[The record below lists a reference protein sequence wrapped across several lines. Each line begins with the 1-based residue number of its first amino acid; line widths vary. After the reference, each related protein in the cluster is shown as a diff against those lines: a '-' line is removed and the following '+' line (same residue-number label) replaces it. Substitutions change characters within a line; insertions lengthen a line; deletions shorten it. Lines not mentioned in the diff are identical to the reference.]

1 MAFYGIGNLFGNL
14 VRPDTR
20 EKEQAR
26 EAEEKKAEQEKAAKS
41 EDAAKGQQAREA
53 ETASQAEAQRQRLLQ
68 LQEKVARRLEDF
80 VRASGREKSQSAD
93 SDTESLL
100 RQMENEQD
108 SFTPENL
115 QRLRQL
121 SQSTKGVLQASRE
134 GQSESQARQDTGRPE
149 AGRPQPGTSQDQELL
164 MRRAA
169 QELKNQL
176 QHTEAQTTGRA
187 QQEARETGRD
197 TATDTRSQKAQEARS
212 QSTAPESGAARAEKP
227 VPTPAQPEQAKAQAP
242 KPEAARPEQAKAQT
256 PKPEAAKP
264 EQAQAPKPEAARPEQ
279 AKAQAPKPEAA
290 RPEQAK
296 AQAPKP
302 EAARPEQA
310 QAPKP
315 EAARP
320 EQAQA
325 PKPEAARP
333 EQAKAQT
340 PKPEAARP
348 EQAQAPKPEAAKPEQ
363 TRGQTPGPE
372 EAPAREAGGKNQSEP
387 AAPRPET
394 MRARPQSAG
403 KQASEARTESKAPEG
418 KPAEGQESASRTQ
431 GPGTPARFATSQRP
445 GAEARL
451 PGQGPAQPEEAN
463 RPEAARRA
471 APQAGTEPT
480 RSKDATPEGPRTAR
494 GQETAGGAGV
504 STGGTTQEKS
514 QARLGDSRFAPH
526 MDPENPAQGKPSDQ
540 ANRTPQGNQGKE
552 QVGQAGKNAPGT
564 SPQPEG
570 KLSGQGLGS
579 IRGGSSG
586 PIPGRPFG
594 SQSGA
599 TRSGDQAHQPAPQ
612 KTSPDPSQ
620 ANKPPQASTPK
631 PEGGVST
638 LGLGS
643 IRPGLP
649 EADFN
654 RPLAGPS
661 PGSREADPPAR
672 QTAPPPPEPQ
682 DTLEISLPPRASRG
696 GGLPGH
702 PGSIGAPGASGAA
715 RVPTSPRVVAEQPT
729 AGTGNPPPPAEPEA
743 QGMGLQSIPAI
754 GASPRPLPGLT
765 PRPVG
770 GPLAP
775 DPQSP
780 VAPDRM
786 PAQLRR
792 GQIQP
797 EMIPGA
803 SNPNVPRPVHLGAI
817 RLPAPDGRD
826 DSGNRKSEP
835 TDDFGIESVD
845 TIGRGAP
852 PRLTPRPGLHLP
864 VRGPQGPRPE
874 RGPVGR
880 VEGWLPEDGPTDSST
895 RGGPRGAGPSA
906 SDPGIEMGGLSLP
919 RVSTPRPPA
928 LPLFQK
934 PEFLD
939 LKAPRADHVHPS
951 APQDGLVMD
960 DPLHPA
966 PTHLKFKTLEGSPF
980 RSPNQT
986 VPETPRPERPFR
998 PFSPLPKGDWG
1009 ASRQE
1014 AVGPAAPGTGPTLP
1028 GAPAQRP
1035 APGQTSP
1042 HIEILRPRSGGI
1054 QGRLLPGFGMNPD
1067 QGLVGPNLRPGP
1079 SPLATDPS
1087 GEAFQVQ
1094 MAGRILSGESHFVAS
1109 TAGFAGRTAGPAI
1122 PAEVGATIASATRQ
1136 DGRTDPVGQMRAGL
1150 PRGPLTGGRPVV
1162 SQIPIY
1168 QPVLDLIYQ
1177 IRGKAKVE
1185 QESSPIKMTLSGSVG
1200 TLERQAYVPREAPS
1214 ALPGPQA
1221 AASRQT
1227 PTGAEVRPQT
1237 QHFQPA
1243 QRETAEPAQRRVH
1256 TASEQNP
1263 LLGTMTASLRGPA
1276 QPVRRESAAATRVE
1290 GAHAKAET
1298 SSQRVVETGDAP
1310 GRGGG
1315 GGTAGGERGSGGQG
1329 GQGQSEGGPPGSLS
1343 EMQSR
1348 FRVQTLRASATHE
1361 AFRISMTRMQNPVGA
1376 RHSEMAT
1383 RYATTS
1389 IPTLL
1394 KRIYRSQDLEG
1405 LDEAEAVNSLA
1416 LMLKL
1421 SGEFTYDHS
1430 ARVLDFAMELA
1441 DELGIEDREIRH
1453 QVGLGAMFKDIGE
1466 AGLLLAQQP
1475 DEQIDEIS
1483 RFMSSQ
1489 DMRRASLLH
1498 DIGKIQIPRDIL
1510 CKPGRM
1516 TDEEYQLMRMHPIYG
1531 EQMIYPILSL
1541 RHLCPTIRGHHER
1554 WDGKG
1559 YPDGLKGEQIPL
1571 PARILAVADVFDAL
1585 HAERPYKSSMEVDQV
1600 RKLLSEGKGTHFD
1613 PECVEAFLRVLDRRF
1628 PQAGRRRPQRVRA
1641 R

>member
-14 VRPDTR
+14 VRPETR

-41 EDAAKGQQAREA
+41 EDAAKGQQARET

-80 VRASGREKSQSAD
+80 VRASGRDKSQSAD

-121 SQSTKGVLQASRE
+121 SQSTKGVLQANRE
-134 GQSESQARQDTGRPE
+134 GQSESQSKQDAGRTETGRP
-149 AGRPQPGTSQDQELL
+149 QLGTAQDQELQ

-176 QHTEAQTTGRA
+176 QHTEAQTSGRA

-212 QSTAPESGAARAEKP
+212 QSTTPESGATRAEKSAAA
-227 VPTPAQPEQAKAQAP
+227 PAQPEQAKAQAP
-242 KPEAARPEQAKAQT
+242 KPEAAQ
-256 PKPEAAKP
+256 
-264 EQAQAPKPEAARPEQ
+264 PEQ

-290 RPEQAK
+290 KPEQAK

-302 EAARPEQA
+302 EAAQPEQAKAQAPKQEAAQPEQARA

-315 EAARP
+315 EAA
-320 EQAQA
+320 Q
-325 PKPEAARP
+325 P
-333 EQAKAQT
+333 EQAKAQ
-340 PKPEAARP
+340 
-348 EQAQAPKPEAAKPEQ
+348 APKQ
-363 TRGQTPGPE
+363 E
-372 EAPAREAGGKNQSEP
+372 EAPAREAGAKSQAEP

-394 MRARPQSAG
+394 MRARPQSAN
-403 KQASEARTESKAPEG
+403 KQTSEARTESKAPEG
-418 KPAEGQESASRTQ
+418 KPAEGQEATSRAQ
-431 GPGTPARFATSQRP
+431 GPGTPARFAASQRP

-451 PGQGPAQPEEAN
+451 PGQGTAEPDPTRHPET
-463 RPEAARRA
+463 ARRG
-471 APQAGTEPT
+471 APESGAERTA
-480 RSKDATPEGPRTAR
+480 SKDATPEGPRTAR

-526 MDPENPAQGKPSDQ
+526 MDAENSTQGKPADQ
-540 ANRTPQGNQGKE
+540 ASRSPQGNQGKE
-552 QVGQAGKNAPGT
+552 QVNQGGKNASESGAR
-564 SPQPEG
+564 PEG
-570 KLSGQGLGS
+570 KVSGQSLGP
-579 IRGGSSG
+579 IRGEAPGPTSG
-586 PIPGRPFG
+586 RSGFG
-594 SQSGA
+594 SQA
-599 TRSGDQAHQPAPQ
+599 
-612 KTSPDPSQ
+612 
-620 ANKPPQASTPK
+620 
-631 PEGGVST
+631 
-638 LGLGS
+638 
-643 IRPGLP
+643 GLP
-649 EADFN
+649 ESDFN
-654 RPLAGPS
+654 RPLSGPS
-661 PGSREADPPAR
+661 PAHREAEPPTR
-672 QTAPPPPEPQ
+672 QAAPLPSEPQ
-682 DTLEISLPPRASRG
+682 DTLEISAPNRTSRG
-696 GGLPGH
+696 GTLPGST
-702 PGSIGAPGASGAA
+702 GTVGAPPPSGAV
-715 RVPTSPRVVAEQPT
+715 RVPASSRPVAEQPG
-729 AGTGNPPPPAEPEA
+729 AGGGNSPLPAEPETE
-743 QGMGLQSIPAI
+743 GMGLRSIPAI

-765 PRPVG
+765 PRPIG
-770 GPLAP
+770 GPLGP
-775 DPQSP
+775 DPRSP
-780 VAPDRM
+780 LAPERM
-786 PAQLRR
+786 PAQLQR
-792 GQIQP
+792 GQVQP
-797 EMIPGA
+797 EMLPGA

-817 RLPAPDGRD
+817 RLPVSDGRD
-826 DSGNRKSEP
+826 DSGNRTADT

-845 TIGRGAP
+845 SIGRSAP

-864 VRGPQGPRPE
+864 VRSPQGPHPE

-880 VEGWLPEDGPTDSST
+880 VEGWLPEDRQTDPAA
-895 RGGPRGAGPSA
+895 RGGQKGAGQPS
-906 SDPGIEMGGLSLP
+906 SNPGDEMGGLSLP

-934 PEFLD
+934 PEFFD
-939 LKAPRADHVHPS
+939 RGAPRADHVHPS
-951 APQDGLVMD
+951 SPQDGLVMD
-960 DPLHPA
+960 DPFHPA
-966 PTHLKFKTLEGSPF
+966 PSHLKYRTLEDSPF

-986 VPETPRPERPFR
+986 VPEAPKPSRPFQ

-1014 AVGPAAPGTGPTLP
+1014 ALGPAAPGAGPTD
-1028 GAPAQRP
+1028 PAS
-1035 APGQTSP
+1035 PGQRQAQGQGLP
-1042 HIEILRPRSGGI
+1042 HIEILRPRPGGL
-1054 QGRLLPGFGMNPD
+1054 QGRLLPGFGLNLD
-1067 QGLVGPNLRPGP
+1067 QGIQGPHLRPGP
-1079 SPLATDPS
+1079 SPLATDPT
-1087 GEAFQVQ
+1087 GEAFKTQ
-1094 MAGRILSGESHFVAS
+1094 MASRILSGDSQFLPS

-1122 PAEVGATIASATRQ
+1122 PAEVGATITSATRQ

-1214 ALPGPQA
+1214 SSPNPQSA
-1221 AASRQT
+1221 ATRQAQ
-1227 PTGAEVRPQT
+1227 TGAEVRPQT
-1237 QHFQPA
+1237 QHFLPT
-1243 QRETAEPAQRRVH
+1243 QRETAEPARHRVH

-1263 LLGTMTASLRGPA
+1263 LLGAMTASLRGPA
-1276 QPVRRESAAATRVE
+1276 QPVHRESSAATRVE
-1290 GAHAKAET
+1290 GTQARAET

-1315 GGTAGGERGSGGQG
+1315 GGTTGGERGQGSQG
-1329 GQGQSEGGPPGSLS
+1329 GQGQTDGGAPGSLS
-1343 EMQSR
+1343 ETQSR
-1348 FRVQTLRASATHE
+1348 FRVQTLRAAATHE
-1361 AFRISMTRMQNPVGA
+1361 AFRISMARIQNPVGA

-1441 DELGIEDREIRH
+1441 DELGIEDREVRH

-1475 DEQIDEIS
+1475 DEQLDEIS
-1483 RFMSSQ
+1483 QFMSSQ

-1498 DIGKIQIPRDIL
+1498 DIGKIQIPRNIL

-1516 TDEEYQLMRMHPIYG
+1516 TDEEYELMRMHPIYG

-1613 PECVEAFLRVLDRRF
+1613 PECVEAFLRVMDRRF
-1628 PQAGRRRPQRVRA
+1628 PQAGRRRPQRA
-1641 R
+1641 RTR

>member
-14 VRPDTR
+14 VRPETR
-20 EKEQAR
+20 EKEQTR

-41 EDAAKGQQAREA
+41 EDAAKGQQARET

-134 GQSESQARQDTGRPE
+134 GQSESQTKQDTGRTE
-149 AGRPQPGTSQDQELL
+149 TGRPQPGSSQDQELQ

-212 QSTAPESGAARAEKP
+212 QSTTPESGATRAEKP
-227 VPTPAQPEQAKAQAP
+227 APAPAQPDQAKAQAP
-242 KPEAARPEQAKAQT
+242 KPE
-256 PKPEAAKP
+256 
-264 EQAQAPKPEAARPEQ
+264 
-279 AKAQAPKPEAA
+279 
-290 RPEQAK
+290 
-296 AQAPKP
+296 
-302 EAARPEQA
+302 
-310 QAPKP
+310 
-315 EAARP
+315 
-320 EQAQA
+320 
-325 PKPEAARP
+325 
-333 EQAKAQT
+333 
-340 PKPEAARP
+340 
-348 EQAQAPKPEAAKPEQ
+348 
-363 TRGQTPGPE
+363 
-372 EAPAREAGGKNQSEP
+372 EAPAREAAGKNQAEP

-394 MRARPQSAG
+394 MRARPQTAG

-418 KPAEGQESASRTQ
+418 KPAEGQEAASRTQ
-431 GPGTPARFATSQRP
+431 GPGSPARFAASQRP

-451 PGQGPAQPEEAN
+451 PGQGPAQPEETN
-463 RPEAARRA
+463 RPETARRA
-471 APQAGTEPT
+471 APESGVERTA
-480 RSKDATPEGPRTAR
+480 SKDATPEGPRTAR

-526 MDPENPAQGKPSDQ
+526 MDPENSAQGKPSDQ
-540 ANRTPQGNQGKE
+540 ANRAAQGNQGK
-552 QVGQAGKNAPGT
+552 QPVDQGGKNAPGT
-564 SPQPEG
+564 SAKPG
-570 KLSGQGLGS
+570 GDLSGQSLGP
-579 IRGGSSG
+579 IRGGSPG
-586 PIPGRPFG
+586 PAAGRPAFG
-594 SQSGA
+594 SQTGPTGSQG
-599 TRSGDQAHQPAPQ
+599 QAD
-612 KTSPDPSQ
+612 KL
-620 ANKPPQASTPK
+620 PQASAPK
-631 PEGGVST
+631 TEGGFSA

-643 IRPGLP
+643 IRPGMP
-649 EADFN
+649 EAGFN
-654 RPLAGPS
+654 RPLSGPS
-661 PGSREADPPAR
+661 PGGREAEVPTR
-672 QTAPPPPEPQ
+672 QTPPPPPEPQ
-682 DTLEISLPPRASRG
+682 DTLDVSLPARGSRG
-696 GGLPGH
+696 GGLPG
-702 PGSIGAPGASGAA
+702 PAGTIGAPGTSGAA
-715 RVPTSPRVVAEQPT
+715 RIPTSPRAVSEQPT
-729 AGTGNPPPPAEPEA
+729 AGAGNTPAPAEPEVE
-743 QGMGLQSIPAI
+743 GMGLRSIPAI

-780 VAPDRM
+780 MAPEKM

-797 EMIPGA
+797 EMVPGA

-817 RLPAPDGRD
+817 RLPTPDGRD

-835 TDDFGIESVD
+835 TDDFGIESID
-845 TIGRGAP
+845 SIGRSAP

-864 VRGPQGPRPE
+864 VRGPQGPHPE

-880 VEGWLPEDGPTDSST
+880 VEGWLPEDRQTDPAT
-895 RGGPRGAGPSA
+895 RGGQKGAGQPP
-906 SDPGIEMGGLSLP
+906 SDPGAEMGGLSLP

-934 PEFLD
+934 PEFFD
-939 LKAPRADHVHPS
+939 RGAPRADHVHPS
-951 APQDGLVMD
+951 SPQDGLVMD
-960 DPLHPA
+960 DSFHATPS
-966 PTHLKFKTLEGSPF
+966 HLKFKTLEDSPF

-986 VPETPRPERPFR
+986 VPEAPKPSRPFR

-1014 AVGPAAPGTGPTLP
+1014 AHGPAAPGVGPTDPALP
-1028 GAPAQRP
+1028 GQRRAQ
-1035 APGQTSP
+1035 GQTLP
-1042 HIEILRPRSGGI
+1042 QIEILRPRPGGF
-1054 QGRLLPGFGMNPD
+1054 QGRLLPGFSLNPD
-1067 QGLVGPNLRPGP
+1067 QGILGPNLRPGL

-1087 GEAFQVQ
+1087 SEAFQAQ
-1094 MAGRILSGESHFVAS
+1094 MAGRILSGESQFVAS
-1109 TAGFAGRTAGPAI
+1109 TAGFAARSAGPAI
-1122 PAEVGATIASATRQ
+1122 PAEVGATITSATRQ
-1136 DGRTDPVGQMRAGL
+1136 DGRMDPVGQMRAGL

-1214 ALPGPQA
+1214 ASPNPQS

-1227 PTGAEVRPQT
+1227 QTGAEVRPQT
-1237 QHFQPA
+1237 RHFQPA
-1243 QRETAEPAQRRVH
+1243 RRETAEPAQHRVH

-1276 QPVRRESAAATRVE
+1276 QSVRRESAAATRVE
-1290 GAHAKAET
+1290 GTQAKAET

-1310 GRGGG
+1310 GRGGGG

-1348 FRVQTLRASATHE
+1348 FRAQTLRASATHE
-1361 AFRISMTRMQNPVGA
+1361 AFRISMTRMQTPVGA

-1441 DELGIEDREIRH
+1441 DEMGIEDREVRH
-1453 QVGLGAMFKDIGE
+1453 QIGLGAMFKDIGE

-1475 DEQIDEIS
+1475 DEQIDEIA

-1516 TDEEYQLMRMHPIYG
+1516 TDEEYELMRMHPIYG

-1585 HAERPYKSSMEVDQV
+1585 HAERPYKSSMEVEQV

-1628 PQAGRRRPQRVRA
+1628 PQAGRRRPQRARA

>member
-14 VRPDTR
+14 VRPETR

-26 EAEEKKAEQEKAAKS
+26 ENEGKKTEQEKAAKN
-41 EDAAKGQQAREA
+41 EEAAKGQQAREA
-53 ETASQAEAQRQRLLQ
+53 DTAAQAEAQRQRLLQ

-121 SQSTKGVLQASRE
+121 SQTTKGVLQASRE
-134 GQSESQARQDTGRPE
+134 GQSESQARQDTGRTD

-187 QQEARETGRD
+187 QQEAREAGRD

-212 QSTAPESGAARAEKP
+212 QSTTPESGAARAEKP
-227 VPTPAQPEQAKAQAP
+227 AQPEQARTQATRPETAKPEQPKAQAA
-242 KPEAARPEQAKAQT
+242 KPETAKPEQPKAQAARPEATKPEQPKAQAAR
-256 PKPEAAKP
+256 PEAAKP
-264 EQAQAPKPEAARPEQ
+264 EQP
-279 AKAQAPKPEAA
+279 KAQAA
-290 RPEQAK
+290 R
-296 AQAPKP
+296 
-302 EAARPEQA
+302 
-310 QAPKP
+310 
-315 EAARP
+315 
-320 EQAQA
+320 
-325 PKPEAARP
+325 
-333 EQAKAQT
+333 
-340 PKPEAARP
+340 
-348 EQAQAPKPEAAKPEQ
+348 PEAAKPEQ
-363 TRGQTPGPE
+363 PKAQAARPENAKPEQPKAQAARPEAAKPEQPKAQAARPENAKPEQPQAQATKPENAKLEQPKAQAPDLE

-387 AAPRPET
+387 TAPRPET
-394 MRARPQSAG
+394 MRARPQTAG
-403 KQASEARTESKAPEG
+403 KQTSEARTESKAPEG
-418 KPAEGQESASRTQ
+418 KPAEGQETTSRTQ
-431 GPGTPARFATSQRP
+431 GPGTPARFATSQKS
-445 GAEARL
+445 GTEARL
-451 PGQGPAQPEEAN
+451 PGQGPTQPEEGN
-463 RPEAARRA
+463 RPGAERRA
-471 APQAGTEPT
+471 ASQAETGPT
-480 RSKDATPEGPRTAR
+480 VSKDATPEGPRTAR

-504 STGGTTQEKS
+504 STGGTTQEKN

-526 MDPENPAQGKPSDQ
+526 MDPENPAHGKPSDQ
-540 ANRTPQGNQGKE
+540 ANRAPQGNQGQE
-552 QVGQAGKNAPGT
+552 QVSQGGKNAPGT
-564 SPQPEG
+564 GPRPEG
-570 KLSGQGLGS
+570 ELSGQSLG
-579 IRGGSSG
+579 
-586 PIPGRPFG
+586 
-594 SQSGA
+594 
-599 TRSGDQAHQPAPQ
+599 
-612 KTSPDPSQ
+612 
-620 ANKPPQASTPK
+620 
-631 PEGGVST
+631 V
-638 LGLGS
+638 
-643 IRPGLP
+643 IRPGMP

-654 RPLAGPS
+654 RPLAGPP
-661 PGSREADPPAR
+661 PGSREAEPSAR
-672 QTAPPPPEPQ
+672 QPAPPPPEPQ
-682 DTLEISLPPRASRG
+682 DSLELSTPTRASRG
-696 GGLPGH
+696 AGLPGPAGAIGT
-702 PGSIGAPGASGAA
+702 PGNSGAV
-715 RVPTSPRVVAEQPT
+715 RVPTAPRVVAEKPT
-729 AGTGNPPPPAEPEA
+729 AGTGSPPPPAESESE
-743 QGMGLQSIPAI
+743 GMGLRSIPAI

-770 GPLAP
+770 GPMAP
-775 DPQSP
+775 TPQSP
-780 VAPDRM
+780 VAPERR
-786 PAQLRR
+786 PAQLQRD
-792 GQIQP
+792 QVQP
-797 EMIPGA
+797 EMLPGA
-803 SNPNVPRPVHLGAI
+803 SSPNVPQPVHLGAI
-817 RLPAPDGRD
+817 RLPTPDGRD
-826 DSGNRKSEP
+826 DSGNRKYEP
-835 TDDFGIESVD
+835 TDEIGIESVD
-845 TIGRGAP
+845 TIGRSAP

-864 VRGPQGPRPE
+864 VRGPQGPHPE

-880 VEGWLPEDGPTDSST
+880 VEGWLPEDNPKDSTT
-895 RGGPRGAGPSA
+895 RGRQKAADPST
-906 SDPGIEMGGLSLP
+906 SDPGIEMGTRSLP
-919 RVSTPRPPA
+919 RVNTPRPPA
-928 LPLFQK
+928 LPIFQK
-934 PEFLD
+934 PEFFGP
-939 LKAPRADHVHPS
+939 KAPRADHIHPF
-951 APQDGLVMD
+951 APQDGLVLD

-966 PTHLKFKTLEGSPF
+966 PTHLNFKTLEDSPF
-980 RSPNQT
+980 RSLNQT

-1014 AVGPAAPGTGPTLP
+1014 AVGLAAPGTDSKAP
-1028 GAPAQRP
+1028 GTPAQKP
-1035 APGQTSP
+1035 LPGQTPP
-1042 HIEILRPRSGGI
+1042 HIEILRPRPGGL
-1054 QGRLLPGFGMNPD
+1054 QNRLLPGFGMD
-1067 QGLVGPNLRPGP
+1067 QGLLGPNLRPGP
-1079 SPLATDPS
+1079 SPMATDPS

-1094 MAGRILSGESHFVAS
+1094 MAGRILSGESQFVAS

-1122 PAEVGATIASATRQ
+1122 PAELGSTISSATRQ
-1136 DGRTDPVGQMRAGL
+1136 SGRIDPVGLMRAGL
-1150 PRGPLTGGRPVV
+1150 PRGPLTGGRPVI

-1177 IRGKAKVE
+1177 IRGKGKVE

-1200 TLERQAYVPREAPS
+1200 TLERQSYVPREAPS
-1214 ALPGPQA
+1214 APPGQQA
-1221 AASRQT
+1221 ATSRQN
-1227 PTGAEVRPQT
+1227 PTDAGLRPQT
-1237 QHFQPA
+1237 QPFQPA
-1243 QRETAEPAQRRVH
+1243 QRETVEPAQRRVH

-1263 LLGTMTASLRGPA
+1263 LLGAMTASLRGPA
-1276 QPVRRESAAATRVE
+1276 QSARRETAATTLVE
-1290 GAHAKAET
+1290 GTQTKAET

-1315 GGTAGGERGSGGQG
+1315 GGAGADGGERGSGGQG
-1329 GQGQSEGGPPGSLS
+1329 GQSGQGRSEGALPGNLS

-1348 FRVQTLRASATHE
+1348 FRMQNLRASAAHE

-1376 RHSEMAT
+1376 RHSEMAS
-1383 RYATTS
+1383 RYASTS

-1394 KRIYRSQDLEG
+1394 KRIYRSQDLEE

-1475 DEQIDEIS
+1475 DEQLDEIT

-1516 TDEEYQLMRMHPIYG
+1516 TDEEYELMKMHPIYG

-1600 RKLLSEGKGTHFD
+1600 RRLLSEGKGTHFD